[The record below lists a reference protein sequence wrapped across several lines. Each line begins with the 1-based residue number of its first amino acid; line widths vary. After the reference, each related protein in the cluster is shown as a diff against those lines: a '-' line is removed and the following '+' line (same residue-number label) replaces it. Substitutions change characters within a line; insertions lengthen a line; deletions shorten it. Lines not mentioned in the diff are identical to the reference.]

1 LLPGERSQ
9 APRSLP
15 VMTNRDSQTP
25 VTAFVDALVDV
36 GAQLATILDHM
47 ATYPSPD
54 AEESPTDVLRRLL
67 GEIFEE
73 ELRCQPGELEIAADV
88 LSTAATAIEENLFLV
103 PPPTAD
109 PPV

>member
-1 LLPGERSQ
+1 MPDYDANSAAVQ
-9 APRSLP
+9 
-15 VMTNRDSQTP
+15 
-25 VTAFVDALVDV
+25 FVDALVDV
-36 GAQLATILDHM
+36 GAQLATILHHM

-67 GEIFEE
+67 GEIFDE
-73 ELRCQPGELEIAADV
+73 ELRHQPGELVITADV

-103 PPPTAD
+103 PPPAD